1 MVFRR
6 TPSAS
11 LGDLLPAVQQRLL
24 MEVVLDLADRLIED
38 DSQTKHDI
46 KDSLS
51 IQQQEQQRYRHQID
65 YILLPLEQD
74 NKFVSSSS
82 NQEFQIMKTFSTFT
96 VLSGTLVRASMNKY
110 TKNLNY
116 GTTTTIVSSLQN
128 PNDVYTV
135 TDPIWKKAYIRA
147 NDGLPS
153 VDKVMAADLDLR
165 DLYRNQVQQKLDD
178 ASAEWYSP
186 HCDLDEFRS
195 LVKEAATS
203 FDLWLD
209 RISEKDVKDA
219 IQAAFERKELPLHE
233 PFSAAFFPN
242 LSLSL

>member
-1 MVFRR
+1 
-6 TPSAS
+6 
-11 LGDLLPAVQQRLL
+11 
-24 MEVVLDLADRLIED
+24 
-38 DSQTKHDI
+38 
-46 KDSLS
+46 LS

-65 YILLPLEQD
+65 SILLPLEQD
-74 NKFVSSSS
+74 NKFVSTSS
-82 NQEFQIMKTFSTFT
+82 NHQEKFQIMKTYSPFK
-96 VLSGTLVRASMNKY
+96 VLSGTLVRASMNIY

-116 GTTTTIVSSLQN
+116 GTTTTNVSSLQN
-128 PNDVYTV
+128 PDDVYIV

-195 LVKEAATS
+195 LLKEAATS

-209 RISEKDVKDA
+209 RISEKDVKEA